1 MNMISMREEEE
12 DEEEENLKILKIK
25 SRFTILHS
33 REDNTVKGCYHGD
46 LLKATHKV
54 IVHIKERNEYVL
66 VNARCINYEIGCEV
80 LRWTDGCCLKDC
92 YRWIVSSKC
101 PCYLHLWGILIEN
114 SCYWIGYN
122 DKYDNTKID
131 AIVSFDLGKEEFSTV
146 VLPEGRFDPAGVR
159 FLVELKGLLCLVDS
173 PEDVSSMDIWV
184 LKDSKNHIWTKEYI
198 IDLSMFD
205 FGFDFIT
212 PLDCKEGKILMDV
225 KFESLEWYDVE
236 KKCFKKIDNL
246 TSRRLRWSV
255 LTLMACFPWEVD

>member
-1 MNMISMREEEE
+1 MKKKKT
-12 DEEEENLKILKIK
+12 LKSSK
-25 SRFTILHS
+25 SRAASPSSIAERTTLSKDVIMEIFSRLPTKSLCIL
-33 REDNTVKGCYHGD
+33 
-46 LLKATHKV
+46 
-54 IVHIKERNEYVL
+54 
-66 VNARCINYEIGCEV
+66 
-80 LRWTDGCCLKDC
+80 
-92 YRWIVSSKC
+92 
-101 PCYLHLWGILIEN
+101 

-184 LKDSKNHIWTKEYI
+184 LKDSKNHIWAKEYI

-246 TSRRLRWSV
+246 TSRRWRWSV
-255 LTLMACFPWEVD
+255 LFTDGLFSLGSRYVGSV